1 MRYNQSSIQKRKQ
14 QLHSRKKRLHS
25 SFSVLVFKIFL
36 LLLLVLIVGGGGL
49 GAVAMNYG
57 LYRYDDQIMF
67 ITIVIIV
74 VIVQIFQEIGMMT
87 AKKLDKRLK

>member
-1 MRYNQSSIQKRKQ
+1 MTTILGYSAMAG
-14 QLHSRKKRLHS
+14 
-25 SFSVLVFKIFL
+25 
-36 LLLLVLIVGGGGL
+36 IVGGGGL

>member
-1 MRYNQSSIQKRKQ
+1 MADHIQGAHPRIQ
-14 QLHSRKKRLHS
+14 AVSHYRTAI
-25 SFSVLVFKIFL
+25 SVTTILGYSAMAG
-36 LLLLVLIVGGGGL
+36 IVGGGGL